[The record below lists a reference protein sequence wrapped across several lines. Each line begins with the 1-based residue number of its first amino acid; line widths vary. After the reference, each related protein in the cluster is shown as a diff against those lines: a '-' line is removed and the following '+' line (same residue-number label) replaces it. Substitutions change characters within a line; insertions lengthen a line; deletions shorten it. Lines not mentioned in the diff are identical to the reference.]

1 MDGMENI
8 KAFFGAALT
17 WLTMGI
23 VIAIFAA
30 RSVASEKNSKKS
42 EDNYGAEGM
51 CIGMSFGTA
60 LGATFGDHAGLG
72 LSLGMLVGLAIG
84 SCIQKTQGGNVK

>member
-8 KAFFGAALT
+8 KAFFGAALP

-30 RSVASEKNSKKS
+30 RSVASEKNSKS
-42 EDNYGAEGM
+42 LR
-51 CIGMSFGTA
+51 IITA
-60 LGATFGDHAGLG
+60 RKECASG
-72 LSLGMLVGLAIG
+72 
-84 SCIQKTQGGNVK
+84 